1 MSRNTRLA
9 AAIVL
14 VAAVVG
20 GGYGLWYLF
29 FREAGPPPVTVA
41 TNPPASST
49 AAPGGTAAPGV
60 TTGPVTSD
68 TAGGTLEGTWVVDP
82 SIGSFSDFSGS
93 FVGYRVQEQ
102 LAGVGAN
109 TAVGRTPD
117 VTGSLTLAGTAI
129 TAVQIE
135 ANLTTLESDDDR
147 RDGQL
152 SRQGIQT
159 SQFPTSTFTLT
170 SPIQLGSLPAEGQA
184 ISATASGNLT
194 LHGVTKPVQIPV
206 QAKLSNGVV
215 TVTGSIDIL
224 FADFGI
230 ERPSSFVVLSIDDHG
245 IMEFQLQL
253 RHS

>member
-9 AAIVL
+9 VAIVL

-49 AAPGGTAAPGV
+49 APPGESVAPGATV
-60 TTGPVTSD
+60 GPVTSG

-117 VTGSLTLAGTAI
+117 VTGSLTLAGTSI

-135 ANLTTLESDDDR
+135 ANLTTLKSDDDR

>member
-1 MSRNTRLA
+1 MSRNARIAAVIVLA
-9 AAIVL
+9 AA
-14 VAAVVG
+14 VG

-41 TNPPASST
+41 TNPPASASV
-49 AAPGGTAAPGV
+49 APGV
-60 TTGPVTSD
+60 TVGPARSGTTGA
-68 TAGGTLEGTWVVDP
+68 TAGTLEGNWVVDP

-117 VTGSLTLAGTAI
+117 VIGSLTLTGTAI